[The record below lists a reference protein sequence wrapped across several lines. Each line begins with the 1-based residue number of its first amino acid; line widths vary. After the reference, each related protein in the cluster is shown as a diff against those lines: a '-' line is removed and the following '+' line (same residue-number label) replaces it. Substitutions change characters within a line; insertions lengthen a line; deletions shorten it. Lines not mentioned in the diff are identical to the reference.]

1 MNNRNSRY
9 TDFALCREM
18 WETIEVVKGLDPDP
32 IISDADFVRDKVLLS
47 GEGSSRIFPAKNTIY
62 NSLRL
67 GYREEIVTEG
77 ATQALEYDLDRHTVF
92 IASNSGRTKE
102 GVRLLRRQ
110 RAKGHGSIAGI
121 VAGVGTPILAE
132 ADFGYQLTCGKE
144 EAVAATKSVVEQALY
159 YDILFRHRNGLPLP
173 DLKKLSELLE
183 QALSLPVSAEIAE
196 ILSGAELLYWAGRNN
211 GAAEEL
217 RLKTNEIT
225 RKKSDFLEGTY
236 AAHGIE
242 EVMSSREALIAL
254 SPFEEEEEKF
264 EEVLKKGVGLPIVA
278 LSRKETRFPTLILPE
293 GGDLNP
299 YIELAA
305 GWNLLVE
312 TGLALNINLDK
323 PVRARKVGNEMED

>member
-1 MNNRNSRY
+1 MNNKDTKY
-9 TDFALCREM
+9 TDYALCREM
-18 WETIEVVKGLDPDP
+18 WETIDVVKNLDMNP
-32 IISDADFVRDKVLLS
+32 IMADGDKVKDKVLLS

-67 GYREEIVTEG
+67 GYSQRIVTEG
-77 ATQALEYDLDRHTVF
+77 STQALEYKLADHTVF
-92 IASNSGRTKE
+92 VASNSGRTKE
-102 GVRLLRRQ
+102 GVRLLRTQ
-110 RAKGHGSIAGI
+110 REKGHRNIGGI
-121 VAGVGTPILAE
+121 VAGAGTPIIGE
-132 ADFGYQLTCGKE
+132 ADFGYLLTCGKE

-159 YDILFRHRNGLPLP
+159 YDILFRHKNGLPLP
-173 DLKKLSELLE
+173 DLARLADLLE
-183 QALSLPVSAEIAE
+183 EALSLPVPGEITDT
-196 ILSGAELLYWAGRNN
+196 LCKAELLYWAGRNN

-242 EVMSSREALIAL
+242 EVMSDREALIAV
-254 SPFEEEEEKF
+254 SPFEEEEKKF
-264 EEVLKKGVGLPIVA
+264 EEVLKQGVGLPIIA
-278 LSRKETRFPTLILPE
+278 LSRKETLFPTLILPE

-312 TGLALNINLDK
+312 IGLALNINLDK
-323 PVRARKVGNEMED
+323 PVRARKVGNEMVD